1 MGMGEGGD
9 AARPSGGGREGVYL
23 ATPPFN
29 TTVDAR
35 RSVDAVQFISCR
47 LCGWLRAFGGRG
59 VDGAVMA
66 WLEHHDLGKV

>member
-9 AARPSGGGREGVYL
+9 AARPLSHV
-23 ATPPFN
+23 T
-29 TTVDAR
+29 
-35 RSVDAVQFISCR
+35 VDAVQFLSGR

-59 VDGAVMA
+59 VDGAVMT